1 MTAQPED
8 RPTTVIN
15 AGAAVVQTLHA
26 HGVRTVFGIPGTHN
40 LEIYR
45 HLATSSIHVVTTRH
59 EQGAGYAADGYAQI
73 ARSPGVVITT
83 TGPGTLNAATAIATA
98 YAESR
103 PILLISSGLPTHA
116 NDRDLG
122 ELHEIKDV
130 LGAMDSLTAWSVR
143 PRTPEAVVEAIA
155 KAFHLFATERPRPV
169 YVEVP
174 LDVLEAAWDGS
185 VIGPM
190 PHSSAAQADE
200 GALEQAAALLQRS
213 ERPAMVLGGGA
224 VDAAA
229 EVRDLAERLGAI
241 VTTTCNGK
249 GVIPES
255 HPLSTGTS
263 IRLRAIQSHL
273 DDCDALLVVGSE
285 LSDSDLFGGR
295 IRNAQVI
302 RIDIDHR
309 QLRKGVPATVPL
321 LGDARTIVGELI
333 KRVDARPVDERAARV
348 AADLRAAASEEALVE
363 GADWIE
369 VNTALRGT
377 LPPDTIVAGDSSQV
391 TYYGTTHFFPTEL
404 PASLLYMPRSAT
416 LGYAVP
422 AAIGAKLAAPHR
434 PVVALLGDGA
444 LMFSVQELVTAVEQ
458 RLGIAIV
465 VVNNG
470 GYREIKEQEAQRGIE
485 PIGVDLHV
493 PDLAA
498 VARALGAAGVTAR
511 DADHAA
517 QLAAAAVNAAGP
529 TLIQLM
535 A

>member
-1 MTAQPED
+1 
-8 RPTTVIN
+8 
-15 AGAAVVQTLHA
+15 VQ
-26 HGVRTVFGIPGTHN
+26 TVFGIPGTHN

-45 HLATSSIHVVTTRH
+45 QLAASSIHAVTTRH
-59 EQGAGYAADGYAQI
+59 EQGAGYAADGYAQV
-73 ARSPGVVITT
+73 ARRPGVVITT
-83 TGPGTLNAATAIATA
+83 TGPGTLNAVTAIATS

-103 PILLISSGLPTHA
+103 PTLLISSGLPADA

-122 ELHEIKDV
+122 ELHDTKDV
-130 LGAMDSLTAWSVR
+130 LGAMASLTAWSVR
-143 PRTPEAVVEAIA
+143 PRTPEEVTEAIA
-155 KAFHLFATERPRPV
+155 QAFHRFATERPRPV
-169 YVEVP
+169 YIEVP
-174 LDVLEAAWDGS
+174 LDVLEAGWNGS

-190 PHSSAAQADE
+190 PCSSGIQDD
-200 GALEQAAALLQRS
+200 GALAQAAALLQRS

-249 GVIPES
+249 GVIPEN

-263 IRLRAIQSHL
+263 IRLRVIQRHL
-273 DDCDALLVVGSE
+273 DDCDALLVIGSE

-295 IRNAQVI
+295 VRNAHVI
-302 RIDIDHR
+302 RIDIDQG
-309 QLRKGVPATVPL
+309 QLHKGTPAAVPL
-321 LGDARTIVGELI
+321 LGDARAVVGELI
-333 KRVDARPVDERAARV
+333 KRVDARSTDGRAARV
-348 AADLRAAASEEALVE
+348 AADLRAAASDEALVE

-369 VNTALRGT
+369 VNTALREA

-404 PASLLYMPRSAT
+404 PTSLLYMPRSAT

-422 AAIGAKLAAPHR
+422 AAIGAKLAAPDR
-434 PVVALLGDGA
+434 PVLALLGDGA

-470 GYREIKEQEAQRGIE
+470 GYREIKEQEAQRGID
-485 PIGVDLHV
+485 PIGVDLYV
-493 PDLAA
+493 PDLAE

>member
-1 MTAQPED
+1 VTAPPQGG
-8 RPTTVIN
+8 PTTVN
-15 AGAAVVQTLHA
+15 GGAAVVQTLQA
-26 HGVRTVFGIPGTHN
+26 HGVQTVFGIPGTHN

-45 HLATSSIHVVTTRH
+45 HLAASSIHVVTTRH
-59 EQGAGYAADGYAQI
+59 EQGAGYAADGYAQVT
-73 ARSPGVVITT
+73 RSPGVVVTT
-83 TGPGTLNAATAIATA
+83 TGPGTLNAATAIATS

-103 PILLISSGLPTHA
+103 PILLVSSGLPADA

-122 ELHEIKDV
+122 ELHEAKDV
-130 LGAMDSLTAWSVR
+130 LGAMACLTAWSVR
-143 PRTPEAVVEAIA
+143 PRTPEEVVEAIA
-155 KAFHLFATERPRPV
+155 QAFHLLATERPRPV

-174 LDVLEAAWDGS
+174 LDVLEAGWDGT

-190 PHSSAAQADE
+190 PYSSGVRADD
-200 GALEQAAALLQRS
+200 GALARAAALLQRS
-213 ERPAMVLGGGA
+213 DRPAMVLGGGA

-229 EVRDLAERLGAI
+229 EIRDLAERLGAI

-249 GVIPES
+249 GVIPET

-263 IRLRAIQSHL
+263 IRLHVIQRHL
-273 DDCDALLVVGSE
+273 EDSDALVVIGSE
-285 LSDSDLFGGR
+285 LGDSDLFGGR
-295 IRNAQVI
+295 IRNAHVI

-309 QLRKGVPATVPL
+309 QLHKNLPATVPL
-321 LGDARTIVGELI
+321 LGDARAVVGELL
-333 KRVDARPVDERAARV
+333 KRVDARPADGRAAGV

-363 GADWIE
+363 GANWVE
-369 VNTALRGT
+369 LNAALREV

-416 LGYAVP
+416 LGYALP

-444 LMFSVQELVTAVEQ
+444 FMFSVQELVTAVEE
-458 RLGIAIV
+458 RLAIAIV

-470 GYREIKEQEAQRGIE
+470 GYREIKEQEAQRGID

-493 PDLAA
+493 PDLAE

-529 TLIQLM
+529 TVIQLM